1 MKISTSIIMNNSDI
15 GDCDDLSDDDSNF
28 DDNDLLSS
36 SCQDEVTAQLA
47 AAG

>member
-1 MKISTSIIMNNSDI
+1 MNHSDNT
-15 GDCDDLSDDDSNF
+15 DCDDLSDDDSNF
-28 DDNDLLSS
+28 DLLSS